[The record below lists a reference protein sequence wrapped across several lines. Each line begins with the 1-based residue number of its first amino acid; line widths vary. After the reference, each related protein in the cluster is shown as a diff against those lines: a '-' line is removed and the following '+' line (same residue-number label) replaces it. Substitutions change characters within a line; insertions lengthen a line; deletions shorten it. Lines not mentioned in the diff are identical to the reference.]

1 MDDNNYMNND
11 NRSSGTPD
19 NTGVFGQSSETAN
32 GSDTYS
38 QPQDTY
44 NQPTDT
50 YNQSVS
56 QQESGNA
63 YAYGQSSDQTG
74 STDGY
79 VNNPGSAYGYANQ
92 GTYNQN
98 PNAQGTYNQNP
109 NAQGTYNQNTYAQG
123 SFNQSAYG
131 QTQYGQQPNGQGG
144 YNQTA
149 YGQTAYNQPQYGANP
164 YNQPPK
170 NSNGFGIAS
179 LVLGIASIVLFC
191 TCINYVT
198 ALLAIIFGIIHII
211 KGNNKVFGIVGIAT
225 AAISVIVS
233 IIFWVIAGSNVSTD
247 FEKEFMKV
255 FDEGYEYYNDDD
267 SYEDYDYD
275 YDSFDYDDFDYQ
287 NFEYDGIY

>member
-1 MDDNNYMNND
+1 MEEVMDDNNYMNND

-56 QQESGNA
+56 QQESG
-63 YAYGQSSDQTG
+63 YAYGQASDQTG

-164 YNQPPK
+164 YNKPPK

-179 LVLGIASIVLFC
+179 LVIGIASIVLFC

-225 AAISVIVS
+225 AA
-233 IIFWVIAGSNVSTD
+233 
-247 FEKEFMKV
+247 
-255 FDEGYEYYNDDD
+255 FDAEHHNIHCHLTPFRRSLNTLHRKNSLTLLITNQRIELFKLNNFL
-267 SYEDYDYD
+267 
-275 YDSFDYDDFDYQ
+275 SFFCRR
-287 NFEYDGIY
+287 NKITNLG

>member
-247 FEKEFMKV
+247 FEKEFMKG
-255 FDEGYEYYNDDD
+255 FDEGY
-267 SYEDYDYD
+267 
-275 YDSFDYDDFDYQ
+275 
-287 NFEYDGIY
+287 

>member
-79 VNNPGSAYGYANQ
+79 VNNSPLSSPARMASTQSSVFIIVDCSNTDS
-92 GTYNQN
+92 GT
-98 PNAQGTYNQNP
+98 
-109 NAQGTYNQNTYAQG
+109 
-123 SFNQSAYG
+123 
-131 QTQYGQQPNGQGG
+131 
-144 YNQTA
+144 
-149 YGQTAYNQPQYGANP
+149 
-164 YNQPPK
+164 PPT
-170 NSNGFGIAS
+170 S
-179 LVLGIASIVLFC
+179 
-191 TCINYVT
+191 
-198 ALLAIIFGIIHII
+198 H
-211 KGNNKVFGIVGIAT
+211 
-225 AAISVIVS
+225 ISVAV
-233 IIFWVIAGSNVSTD
+233 VAGFTS
-247 FEKEFMKV
+247 
-255 FDEGYEYYNDDD
+255 
-267 SYEDYDYD
+267 
-275 YDSFDYDDFDYQ
+275 
-287 NFEYDGIY
+287 

>member
-98 PNAQGTYNQNP
+98 PNAQGTYNQN
-109 NAQGTYNQNTYAQG
+109 TYAQG

-198 ALLAIIFGIIHII
+198 ALLAIIFWYYTYHKGQQQGVWYSWYSNSSYLSYSQHHIL
-211 KGNNKVFGIVGIAT
+211 
-225 AAISVIVS
+225 
-233 IIFWVIAGSNVSTD
+233 
-247 FEKEFMKV
+247 
-255 FDEGYEYYNDDD
+255 GY
-267 SYEDYDYD
+267 SRLKRKHR
-275 YDSFDYDDFDYQ
+275 F
-287 NFEYDGIY
+287 

>member
-1 MDDNNYMNND
+1 M
-11 NRSSGTPD
+11 T
-19 NTGVFGQSSETAN
+19 TGRQAHRTIQV
-32 GSDTYS
+32 Y
-38 QPQDTY
+38 
-44 NQPTDT
+44 
-50 YNQSVS
+50 SVS
-56 QQESGNA
+56 LQEQQMA
-63 YAYGQSSDQTG
+63 QTHTASRRTHTVSRQTHIISLYPG
-74 STDGY
+74 RKVGMHMHMDSHQTRQAAQTDMSIIRAVHMVMQIRVY
-79 VNNPGSAYGYANQ
+79 TIRTQMPR
-92 GTYNQN
+92 
-98 PNAQGTYNQNP
+98 
-109 NAQGTYNQNTYAQG
+109 
-123 SFNQSAYG
+123 AYG

-170 NSNGFGIAS
+170 DSNGFGIAS

-233 IIFWVIAGSNVSTD
+233 IIFWVVAGSSVSTD
-247 FEKEFMKV
+247 LEKEFMKG

-275 YDSFDYDDFDYQ
+275 SYDYDDFDYQ

>member
-123 SFNQSAYG
+123 SFNQSDCIR
-131 QTQYGQQPNGQGG
+131 TD
-144 YNQTA
+144 
-149 YGQTAYNQPQYGANP
+149 
-164 YNQPPK
+164 
-170 NSNGFGIAS
+170 S
-179 LVLGIASIVLFC
+179 LQS
-191 TCINYVT
+191 
-198 ALLAIIFGIIHII
+198 
-211 KGNNKVFGIVGIAT
+211 AT
-225 AAISVIVS
+225 VWS
-233 IIFWVIAGSNVSTD
+233 
-247 FEKEFMKV
+247 
-255 FDEGYEYYNDDD
+255 
-267 SYEDYDYD
+267 
-275 YDSFDYDDFDYQ
+275 
-287 NFEYDGIY
+287 

>member
-11 NRSSGTPD
+11 NQSSGTPD
-19 NTGVFGQSSETAN
+19 NTDVFGQSSGTAN

-44 NQPTDT
+44 SQPTDT

-98 PNAQGTYNQNP
+98 
-109 NAQGTYNQNTYAQG
+109 TYAQG

-149 YGQTAYNQPQYGANP
+149 YGQTAYNQSPYGANP

-233 IIFWVIAGSNVSTD
+233 IIFWVVAGANVSTD
-247 FEKEFMKV
+247 LEKEFMKG
-255 FDEGYEYYNDDD
+255 FDNGYEYYNDDD

>member
-63 YAYGQSSDQTG
+63 YGQSSDQTG

-98 PNAQGTYNQNP
+98 PNAQG
-109 NAQGTYNQNTYAQG
+109 ADR
-123 SFNQSAYG
+123 
-131 QTQYGQQPNGQGG
+131 
-144 YNQTA
+144 
-149 YGQTAYNQPQYGANP
+149 
-164 YNQPPK
+164 K
-170 NSNGFGIAS
+170 
-179 LVLGIASIVLFC
+179 
-191 TCINYVT
+191 
-198 ALLAIIFGIIHII
+198 
-211 KGNNKVFGIVGIAT
+211 
-225 AAISVIVS
+225 SVV
-233 IIFWVIAGSNVSTD
+233 
-247 FEKEFMKV
+247 
-255 FDEGYEYYNDDD
+255 
-267 SYEDYDYD
+267 
-275 YDSFDYDDFDYQ
+275 
-287 NFEYDGIY
+287 

>member
-1 MDDNNYMNND
+1 MHMHMDSHQT
-11 NRSSGTPD
+11 R
-19 NTGVFGQSSETAN
+19 QAA
-32 GSDTYS
+32 
-38 QPQDTY
+38 Q
-44 NQPTDT
+44 TDMSIIRAVHMVMQIRVHT
-50 YNQSVS
+50 IRIQMPR
-56 QQESGNA
+56 GA
-63 YAYGQSSDQTG
+63 
-74 STDGY
+74 
-79 VNNPGSAYGYANQ
+79 
-92 GTYNQN
+92 YNQN
-98 PNAQGTYNQNP
+98 PNAR
-109 NAQGTYNQNTYAQG
+109 GTYNQNTYAQG

-233 IIFWVIAGSNVSTD
+233 IIFWVVAGANVSTD
-247 FEKEFMKV
+247 LEKEFMRG

-275 YDSFDYDDFDYQ
+275 YDSYDYDDFDYQ
-287 NFEYDGIY
+287 NFDYDGIY